1 MEGYATLPEDE
12 MRAIY
17 ILWLRQIK
25 RFFRAKSRILGAVG
39 QPLLFL
45 LALGYGLGSVY
56 KRAGQGDYLQFLVPG
71 IMAQTVLFSAM
82 FYGAM
87 IMFDKQFGFLKET
100 LVAPVSRFKIMFGGA
115 LGGATTAVLQGVLVL
130 VISIALGF
138 RPEHWFSIIPTVA
151 ILSIFGV
158 AIACFSSG
166 IGSLVEDMQGFQ
178 AINQFLVFPLYFLSG
193 ALYPLTHVPDW
204 LRVVAEFN
212 PMSYAVDAMRATLIG
227 QSHFGLARD
236 MFVLVLT
243 LVVLVAFGTYRFRN
257 IEV

>member
-1 MEGYATLPEDE
+1 
-12 MRAIY
+12 MRVMF

-25 RFFRAKSRILGAVG
+25 RFFRAKSRMIGAVG

-56 KRAGQGDYLQFLVPG
+56 KRAGDGNYLEFLVPG

-100 LVAPVSRFKIMFGGA
+100 LVAPVSRLKIMLGGA
-115 LGGATTAVLQGVLVL
+115 LGGATTAVIQGILVF
-130 VISIALGF
+130 VISLFLGF
-138 RPEHWFSIIPTVA
+138 RPINWLLVIPA
-151 ILSIFGV
+151 ILILSMLAV

-166 IGSLVEDMQGFQ
+166 IGSFVEDMQGFQ

-193 ALYPLTHVPDW
+193 ALYPLNNVPTW

-212 PMSYAVDAMRATLIG
+212 PMSYAVDAIRDCLIG
-227 QSHFGLARD
+227 ETHFGITKDLI
-236 MFVLVLT
+236 VLTAT
-243 LVVLVAFGTYRFRN
+243 LVVCIIFGAYRFRH
-257 IEV
+257 IEA